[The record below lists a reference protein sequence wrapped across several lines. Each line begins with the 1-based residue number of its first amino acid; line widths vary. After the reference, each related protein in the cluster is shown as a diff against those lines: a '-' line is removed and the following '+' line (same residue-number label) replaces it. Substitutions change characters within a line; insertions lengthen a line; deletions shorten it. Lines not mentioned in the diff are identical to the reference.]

1 MNYKTL
7 AIIYAFGLIL
17 MCGFYF
23 SIVSM
28 GYDIG
33 KESKALEILTQC
45 KAGQVVT
52 INDTE
57 LHCGVISKELN
68 LEAAQYRAV
77 KNCTKIIKEWENE

>member
-7 AIIYAFGLIL
+7 AAIYAFGLIL

-33 KESKALEILTQC
+33 KESRSLEILTQC
-45 KAGQVVT
+45 KAGEIVT
-52 INDTE
+52 INDTDI
-57 LHCGVISKELN
+57 HCGIVSKEIDI
-68 LEAAQYRAV
+68 EAAQYRGV
-77 KNCTKIIKEWENE
+77 KNCVKLVKGWEDE